1 MPTYGFF
8 IFKGGIYLKEFKKLL
23 SFTKG
28 YRGLYL
34 FGIISVITSQFIV
47 ILSPLV
53 LRTTIDSIIGN
64 IEIESPLVLNII
76 NLLGGRGDIRDNLY
90 RIGLIIIFLAVLRG
104 VFLYIKNTLSSR
116 AAESIV
122 ENIKNKLYDHIQ
134 RLPYMY
140 HVKAETGD
148 LIQRC
153 TSDVETIRKFLAIQ
167 VMEVI
172 GSIFMLV
179 FIFIVMLSINV
190 TLALISV
197 SLLPI
202 TFIFSIYFFKKIKT
216 NFTASDEAE
225 AKLTSTLQ
233 ENIIGVRVVKAF
245 SRQNHEIEN
254 FDDKNKTYMNLTN
267 NLIINLSYYWA
278 LSDLLNIMQI
288 GLVIIVGSLF
298 AVRGIISIGTLFTF
312 TTYINMLVWPIRQMG
327 RTLTDMGKA
336 FVSINRIEEILNEP
350 IEDLTPTGLEQ
361 EIKGNLEF
369 KNVSFSY
376 ESGKDVLKDIS
387 FKIQEGQMAA
397 FIGPTGSGK
406 STLISLIDRL
416 YDYQRGSILLDG
428 IELNSIDKSW
438 VRKNIGLILQETFLY
453 AKNIRDNIRLSN
465 PKLPESN
472 VVKAAKS
479 SFIHDDILEFKE
491 GYETLV
497 GERGVSLS
505 GGQKQRMAIARTLI
519 RELPVVIFDDSLSAV
534 DSTTDREI
542 RSSLKSRKEKS
553 TTIVISHR
561 ISTVSAADI
570 IFVLDKG
577 EIVQRGTHKQLI
589 DQDGL
594 YKRVYEAQSSYDDKA
609 MAN

>member
-1 MPTYGFF
+1 M
-8 IFKGGIYLKEFKKLL
+8 KEFKKLL

-53 LRTTIDSIIGN
+53 LRTTIDSIIGDL
-64 IEIESPLVLNII
+64 EIESVFFLRAVNA
-76 NLLGGRGDIRDNLY
+76 LGGREDLRDNLY
-90 RIGLIIIFLAVLRG
+90 KIGLIIISIALLRG
-104 VFLYIKNTLSSR
+104 VFLYIKNTLSSQ
-116 AAESIV
+116 AAERIV
-122 ENIKNKLYDHIQ
+122 ENIKNDLYDHIQ
-134 RLPYMY
+134 RLPYKY

-172 GSIFMLV
+172 GSIFMLL
-179 FIFIVMLSINV
+179 FIFIVMLSINP
-190 TLALISV
+190 TLAFISV
-197 SLLPI
+197 ALLPI

-225 AKLTSTLQ
+225 AALTSTLQ

-245 SRQNHEIEN
+245 SRQKHEIEN
-254 FDDKNKTYMNLTN
+254 FDEKNKTYMKLTN
-267 NLIINLSYYWA
+267 KLVLNLSYYWA
-278 LSDLLNIMQI
+278 LSDLLNITQI
-288 GLVIIVGSLF
+288 GLVIVVGSFF
-298 AVRGIISIGTLFTF
+298 AVRGVISIGTLFTF

-336 FVSINRIEEILNEP
+336 FVSIKRIEEILNEP
-350 IEDLTPTGLEQ
+350 IEDLAPTGVQ
-361 EIKGNLEF
+361 NPIKGILEF
-369 KNVSFSY
+369 NNLSFSY
-376 ESGKDVLKDIS
+376 EDGKDVLRNIS
-387 FKIQEGQMAA
+387 FKIKQGQTAA

-416 YDYQRGSILLDG
+416 YDYERGSITLDG
-428 IELNSIDKSW
+428 QELNSIDRNW
-438 VRKNIGLILQETFLY
+438 VRRNIGLILQETFLY
-453 AKNIRDNIRLSN
+453 AKTIRENIRLSN
-465 PKLPESN
+465 PQLPDKN
-472 VVKAAKS
+472 VVSAAKS

-519 RELPVVIFDDSLSAV
+519 RDLPIIIFDDSLSAV

-542 RSSLKSRKEKS
+542 RSSLKSRNEKS

-561 ISTVSAADI
+561 ISTVSEADI

-577 EIVQRGTHKQLI
+577 QIVQRGTHKELI
-589 DQDGL
+589 GEEGL
-594 YKRVYEAQSSYDDKA
+594 YKRVFQAQSSYDDKVI
-609 MAN
+609 AN

>member
-1 MPTYGFF
+1 M
-8 IFKGGIYLKEFKKLL
+8 KEFKKLL

-34 FGIISVITSQFIV
+34 FGIISVITSQFIT

-53 LRTTIDSIIGN
+53 LRTTIDSIIGG
-64 IEIESPLVLNII
+64 IKVESPIVLRAI
-76 NLLGGRGDIRDNLY
+76 NLLGGREDLRTNLY
-90 RIGLIIIFLAVLRG
+90 KIGIIIILIAVFRG
-104 VFLYIKNTLSSR
+104 IFLYIKNTLSSR

-122 ENIKNKLYDHIQ
+122 EEIKNKLYDHIQ

-172 GSIFMLV
+172 GSIFMLI
-179 FIFIVMLSINV
+179 FIFVVMLSINV
-190 TLALISV
+190 KLAFISV

-202 TFIFSIYFFKKIKT
+202 TFIFSIYFFKKIKS

-245 SRQNHEIEN
+245 SRQNFEIEN
-254 FDDKNKTYMNLTN
+254 FDKKNKEYMTLTN
-267 NLIINLSYYWA
+267 KLIINLSYYWS
-278 LSDLLNIMQI
+278 LSDLLNMTQI
-288 GLVIIVGSLF
+288 GLVIVVGSLF

-336 FVSINRIEEILNEP
+336 FVSIKRIQEILDQP
-350 IEDLTPTGLEQ
+350 IEDLTPTGIEQ
-361 EIKGNLEF
+361 VIKGSLEF
-369 KNVSFSY
+369 KDVSFSY
-376 ESGKDVLKDIS
+376 EEGKEVLKNIN
-387 FKIQEGQMAA
+387 FKIEEGQMAA

-416 YDYQRGSILLDG
+416 YEYDKGSILLDE
-428 IELNSIDKSW
+428 IELKQIDKSW
-438 VRKNIGLILQETFLY
+438 VRRNIGLILQETFLY
-453 AKNIRDNIRLSN
+453 AKNIRENIRLSN
-465 PKLPESN
+465 PKLSEDK
-472 VVKAAKS
+472 VLQAAQS

-519 RELPVVIFDDSLSAV
+519 RDLPLVIFDDSLSAV

-561 ISTVSAADI
+561 ISTVSEADI

-577 EIVQRGTHKQLI
+577 EIVQRGTHLELI
-589 DQDGL
+589 NEDGL
-594 YKRVYEAQSSYDDKA
+594 YKRVYKAQSSYDDNLMTKGRVL
-609 MAN
+609 

>member
-1 MPTYGFF
+1 M
-8 IFKGGIYLKEFKKLL
+8 KEFKKLL

-34 FGIISVITSQFIV
+34 FGIISVITSQFIT

-53 LRTTIDSIIGN
+53 LRTTIDSIIGG
-64 IEIESPLVLNII
+64 IKVESPIVLRAI
-76 NLLGGRGDIRDNLY
+76 NLLGGREDLRTNLY
-90 RIGLIIIFLAVLRG
+90 KIGIIIILIAVFRG
-104 VFLYIKNTLSSR
+104 IFLYIKNTLSSR

-122 ENIKNKLYDHIQ
+122 EEIKNKLYDHIQ

-172 GSIFMLV
+172 GSIFMLL
-179 FIFIVMLSINV
+179 FIFVVMLSINV
-190 TLALISV
+190 KLAFISV

-202 TFIFSIYFFKKIKT
+202 TFIFSIYFFKKIKS

-245 SRQNHEIEN
+245 SRQNFEIEN
-254 FDDKNKTYMNLTN
+254 FDKKNKEYMTLTN
-267 NLIINLSYYWA
+267 KLIINLSYYWS
-278 LSDLLNIMQI
+278 LSDLLNMTQI
-288 GLVIIVGSLF
+288 GLVIVVGSLF

-336 FVSINRIEEILNEP
+336 FVSIKRIQEILDQP
-350 IEDLTPTGLEQ
+350 IEDLTPTGIEQ
-361 EIKGNLEF
+361 VIKGSLEF
-369 KNVSFSY
+369 KDVSFSY
-376 ESGKDVLKDIS
+376 EEGKEVLKNIN
-387 FKIQEGQMAA
+387 FKIEEGQMAA

-416 YDYQRGSILLDG
+416 YEYDKGSILLDEV
-428 IELNSIDKSW
+428 ELKQIDKSW
-438 VRKNIGLILQETFLY
+438 VRRNIGLILQETFLY
-453 AKNIRDNIRLSN
+453 AKNIRENIRLSN
-465 PKLPESN
+465 PKLSEDK
-472 VVKAAKS
+472 VLQAAQS

-519 RELPVVIFDDSLSAV
+519 RDLPLVIFDDSLSAV

-542 RSSLKSRKEKS
+542 RNSLKSRKEKS

-561 ISTVSAADI
+561 ISTVSEADI

-577 EIVQRGTHKQLI
+577 EIVQRGTHLELI
-589 DQDGL
+589 NEDGL
-594 YKRVYEAQSSYDDKA
+594 YKRVYKAQSSYNDNL
-609 MAN
+609 MTERRVL